1 MCSAFV
7 YGRGRIG
14 NQVKIRCDPVTVIV
28 EEPAAFYARETG
40 YSRAFPGVTDITTQ
54 RERYHAGAGHPRSTG
69 RAGHGSTI
77 DHVTAAALGV
87 EQTAWVVPWNKEK
100 KDSGQQRRIA
110 AARNL
115 FPFVMQE
122 A

>member
-1 MCSAFV
+1 MLEQAT
-7 YGRGRIG
+7 REAL
-14 NQVKIRCDPVTVIV
+14 
-28 EEPAAFYARETG
+28 EELG
-40 YSRAFPGVTDITTQ
+40 
-54 RERYHAGAGHPRSTG
+54 
-69 RAGHGSTI
+69 I

-115 FPFVMQE
+115 FLFVMQE